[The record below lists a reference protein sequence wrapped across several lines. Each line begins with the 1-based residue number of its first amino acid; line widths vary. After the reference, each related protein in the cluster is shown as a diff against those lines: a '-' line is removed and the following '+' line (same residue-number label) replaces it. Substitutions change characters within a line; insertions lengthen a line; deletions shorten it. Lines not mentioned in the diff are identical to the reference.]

1 MSLIIQ
7 KFGGSSVADAHHLLN
22 VAKKVTKAY
31 SDGNDVVV
39 VVSAQ
44 GDTTDKMLE
53 NLKNINKNPSKREL
67 DAYISCGEQMSAS
80 LLAMTIQNLGFN
92 AISLTGWQAKIFT
105 DSYYG
110 NAEILNIIPKRI
122 KEELS
127 KKNIVVIAGFQ
138 GIDEE
143 NNISTLGRGG
153 SDTSAVALA
162 AALNADRCKI
172 YTDVD
177 GVYTADP
184 RIVSSA
190 KKIDE
195 ISYDEMFALSKY
207 GAQVLHDKSILTAK
221 KNNVKVEVLS
231 SMLSNSIG
239 TIVKNVENHR
249 ANPISGIA
257 VLNHIAK
264 ITITDIY
271 DKSIFYNNIFSELK
285 KSGINV
291 DTSFSTVEKKQNNF
305 IIFAVDE
312 TKLDETIKILEKYFP
327 EKDNIFYD
335 KNKSIISTVAL
346 SDTININIASIIF
359 EILEEI
365 KINVEMIA
373 CDDKRVSILIS
384 SVKTHSALNAIHS
397 KLFEEDT
404 LL

>member
-1 MSLIIQ
+1 
-7 KFGGSSVADAHHLLN
+7 
-22 VAKKVTKAY
+22 
-31 SDGNDVVV
+31 
-39 VVSAQ
+39 
-44 GDTTDKMLE
+44 
-53 NLKNINKNPSKREL
+53 
-67 DAYISCGEQMSAS
+67 
-80 LLAMTIQNLGFN
+80 
-92 AISLTGWQAKIFT
+92 
-105 DSYYG
+105 
-110 NAEILNIIPKRI
+110 
-122 KEELS
+122 
-127 KKNIVVIAGFQ
+127 
-138 GIDEE
+138 
-143 NNISTLGRGG
+143 
-153 SDTSAVALA
+153 
-162 AALNADRCKI
+162 
-172 YTDVD
+172 
-177 GVYTADP
+177 
-184 RIVSSA
+184 
-190 KKIDE
+190 
-195 ISYDEMFALSKY
+195 MFALSKY

-365 KINVEMIA
+365 KKHPDKPYVYLDLTHLDKNFLMNRFPFLYNACAERGYYMEKDLLPVAPAHHYAMGGIKINLYGETSLNSLYALGEAA
-373 CDDKRVSILIS
+373 CTGVHGNNRLASNSLLEGIVFGYRCAKKINSELFVTNNSSYPSKEDVIDYLKERVDENY
-384 SVKTHSALNAIHS
+384 A
-397 KLFEEDT
+397 KLLDY
-404 LL
+404 

>member
-22 VAKKVTKAY
+22 VAKKVTNAY
-31 SDGNDVVV
+31 SSGNDVVV

-44 GDTTDKMLE
+44 GDTTDNMLE
-53 NLKNINKNPSKREL
+53 NLNNINKNPSKREL

-105 DSYYG
+105 DTSYG
-110 NAEILNIIPKRI
+110 NAEILSINPDRI

-177 GVYTADP
+177 GIYTADP

-195 ISYDEMFALSKY
+195 ISYDEMFALSRY

-231 SMLSNSIG
+231 SMLSNSTG
-239 TIVKNVENHR
+239 TILKNVENHR
-249 ANPISGIA
+249 ENPISGIA
-257 VLNHIAK
+257 VLNNIAK

-291 DTSFSTVEKKQNNF
+291 DTSFSTVETKQNNF
-305 IIFAVDE
+305 IVFAVDE
-312 TKLDETIKILEKYFP
+312 TKLEDCIKLLKKYFP

-335 KNKSIISTVAL
+335 KNKSIISIIAL